1 MHGQKPSRRGNMTTW
16 ALFTVGGLVVV
27 GGSWYVIAGRGDG
40 SQAGTGEVAAV
51 STQDFEITTTAS
63 GELEARNRVELRSG
77 LERQSL
83 ITFIVP
89 EGTRVKAG
97 DLVVQ
102 LQTDQLKTELDEV
115 EAQVVSAKAAL
126 VSANKA
132 FEIQQNENESK
143 LRQSRLA
150 VQIAELTLDQWF
162 EGDVAIK
169 RRDLSLAMERAE
181 VELER
186 LADRYR
192 QSQELYD
199 EEFVS
204 KDEMDRDEVQYI
216 EAISQWK
223 VSQLQRDVYESY
235 QYPKD
240 EKQRRSDVTEAQAEV
255 ERVLLNNS
263 SELERKAA
271 DRTNAEQTLA
281 LRESRQA
288 RLKQQ
293 FGSATIHA
301 PQDGLVVYATSLER
315 GGWGGRGDVTLQI
328 GQQVSPNQLMVIL
341 PDTSEMLAAVRVP
354 ESMAGRIR
362 KGMPAN
368 VRVDAAGGLTL
379 NGQVESIGVIAET
392 GGWRDPNLREYTVR
406 ISLDIGGYGERLK
419 PSMRSEAR
427 ITLGAAKDAL
437 SVPIQAVFQDGP
449 VQYLNKI
456 APSGKVARLPVKLG
470 KRSDTKAEIV
480 AGAASG
486 DKVLLRDPLP
496 SETTFKKW
504 DPDQLK
510 AVGYALDENGQP
522 RGTGMPGGGM
532 PGGGMPSG
540 AAPSGGQGAP
550 AGGAPRGE
558 RPAGDGAPR
567 GERRNRDGGGSQGSQ
582 PGTNGAPATT
592 PAGGAPAPTPKAPA
606 GTK

>member
-1 MHGQKPSRRGNMTTW
+1 MTTW
-16 ALFTVGGLVVV
+16 ALIAVGGLVVV

-40 SQAGTGEVAAV
+40 SLASTGEIATV

-115 EAQVVSAKAAL
+115 EAQVVSARAAL

-132 FEIQQNENESK
+132 YEIQQNENESK
-143 LRQSRLA
+143 LRQARLA
-150 VQIAELTLDQWF
+150 VQIAELTLAQWL

-223 VSQLQRDVYESY
+223 VSQLERDVYESY

-240 EKQRRSDVTEAQAEV
+240 EKQKRSDVTEAEAEV

-263 SELERKAA
+263 SELERKVA

-379 NGQVESIGVIAET
+379 SGQVESIGVIAET

-419 PSMRSEAR
+419 PSMRAEAR
-427 ITLGAAKDAL
+427 VTLGAAKDAL

-456 APSGKVARLPVKLG
+456 ASSGRVERVPVKLG

-480 AGAASG
+480 AGATSG

-496 SETTFKKW
+496 SETSFKSW
-504 DPDQLK
+504 DPNQLK

-522 RGTGMPGGGM
+522 RGAGGGM
-532 PGGGMPSG
+532 PGAGMPSG
-540 AAPSGGQGAP
+540 AAPGGGAP
-550 AGGAPRGE
+550 AGGGAPRGE
-558 RPAGDGAPR
+558 RPAGDGSGNAPR
-567 GERRNRDGGGSQGSQ
+567 GERRNRDGNGGSNGQQGAQ
-582 PGTNGAPATT
+582 PNSPTGTSGAPATPPT
-592 PAGGAPAPTPKAPA
+592 TGGAPAATPKAPT

>member
-1 MHGQKPSRRGNMTTW
+1 MTW
-16 ALFTVGGLVVV
+16 AMVGVGGLVLA
-27 GGSWYVIAGRGDG
+27 GGTWYFVAGRGEG
-40 SQAGTGEVAAV
+40 SLASSGETASV
-51 STQDFEITTTAS
+51 TKQDFDITTTAS

-89 EGTRVKAG
+89 EGVRVKAG

-115 EAQVVSAKAAL
+115 EAQVVSARAQL
-126 VSANKA
+126 VSATKA
-132 FEIQQNENESK
+132 YEIQQNENESK

-150 VQIAELTLDQWF
+150 VTIADLTLAQWF

-169 RRDLSLAMERAE
+169 RRDLSLSMERAE

-186 LADRYR
+186 LADRYG
-192 QSQELYD
+192 QSQDLY
-199 EEFVS
+199 EKEFVS
-204 KDEMDRDEVQYI
+204 KDEMDRDEVSYI

-223 VSQLQRDVYESY
+223 VSQLQKVVYETY

-240 EKQRRSDVTEAQAEV
+240 EKQKRSDVTEAEAEV

-271 DRTNAEQTLA
+271 DRANAEQTLA

-293 FGSATIHA
+293 FASATIIA

-354 ESMAGRIR
+354 ETMAGRVR
-362 KGMPAN
+362 KGMPAS
-368 VRVDAAGGLTL
+368 VRVDAAGGLSLT
-379 NGQVESIGVIAET
+379 GQVESIGVIAET

-406 ISLDIGGYGERLK
+406 ISLDIGANADRLK
-419 PSMRSEAR
+419 PSMRAEAR
-427 ITLGAAKDAL
+427 LTLGDAKNAL
-437 SVPIQAVFQDGP
+437 TVPIQAVFQDGP
-449 VQYLNKI
+449 VQYVNKVVG
-456 APSGKVARLPVKLG
+456 AGKVERVPIKLG
-470 KRSDTKAEIV
+470 KRSDTRAEIL
-480 AGAASG
+480 AGVSLG
-486 DKVLLRDPLP
+486 DSVLLRDPQAAELA
-496 SETTFKKW
+496 FKGW
-504 DPDQLK
+504 NADQLK
-510 AVGYALDENGQP
+510 SVGYVLDEKGQP
-522 RGTGMPGGGM
+522 MPSRGQSGMPG
-532 PGGGMPSG
+532 PGGGPPKGERPTG
-540 AAPSGGQGAP
+540 AAQPGGGAGASP
-550 AGGAPRGE
+550 GGGAPRGE
-558 RPAGDGAPR
+558 RRAREGSGGQDAGGGGGAP
-567 GERRNRDGGGSQGSQ
+567 QQ
-582 PGTNGAPATT
+582 PGTAGAPTA
-592 PAGGAPAPTPKAPA
+592 APKVPA

>member
-1 MHGQKPSRRGNMTTW
+1 MTAGTAIRRGNMTTW
-16 ALFTVGGLVVV
+16 AVVGVGAAALAGGLWYVVAMRG
-27 GGSWYVIAGRGDG
+27 GGSG
-40 SQAGTGEVAAV
+40 SATGEIAAV
-51 STQDFEITTTAS
+51 VKQDFEITTTAS

-115 EAQVVSAKAAL
+115 EAQVVSARAQL

-132 FEIQQNENESK
+132 YEIQQNENESK
-143 LRQSRLA
+143 LRQAKLA
-150 VQIAELTLDQWF
+150 VTIAELTLAQWF

-169 RRDLSLAMERAE
+169 RRDLSLAVERAE

-186 LADRYR
+186 LADRYGK
-192 QSQELYD
+192 SQDLY
-199 EEFVS
+199 EREFVS
-204 KDEMDRDEVQYI
+204 KDEMDRDEVSYI

-223 VSQLQRDVYESY
+223 VSQLERVVYETY

-240 EKQRRSDVTEAQAEV
+240 EKQKRSDVTEAQAEV

-271 DRTNAEQTLA
+271 DRANAEQTLA

-288 RLKQQ
+288 RLKHQ
-293 FGSATIHA
+293 FASATIVA

-354 ESMAGRIR
+354 EALAGRVR

-368 VRVDAAGGLTL
+368 VRVDAAGGLMFS
-379 NGQVESIGVIAET
+379 GEVESIGVIAET

-406 ISLDIGGYGERLK
+406 ISLDIGANAERLK
-419 PSMRSEAR
+419 PSMRAEAKV
-427 ITLGAAKDAL
+427 TLGQAKDAL
-437 SVPIQAVFQDGP
+437 TVPIQAVFQDGA
-449 VQYLNKI
+449 VQYVNRV
-456 APSGKVARLPVKLG
+456 AANGKAERVPIKLG
-470 KRSDTKAEIV
+470 KRSDSRAEILAGV
-480 AGAASG
+480 AVGEH
-486 DKVLLRDPLP
+486 VLLRDPKPTEVAFKGWDTAQLT
-496 SETTFKKW
+496 SMGYVMDET
-504 DPDQLK
+504 
-510 AVGYALDENGQP
+510 GQP
-522 RGTGMPGGGM
+522 RAPGGSGPGGPGGPGGG
-532 PGGGMPSG
+532 GM
-540 AAPSGGQGAP
+540 
-550 AGGAPRGE
+550 PRGE
-558 RPAGDGAPR
+558 RPAGGGEGVPGGGPGAAPGGAPR
-567 GERRNRDGGGSQGSQ
+567 ERPQRDGNGSGR
-582 PGTNGAPATT
+582 APRPVGEGETKPTT
-592 PAGGAPAPTPKAPA
+592 PPAVQPTK
-606 GTK
+606 